1 MQIYFTRLCFVV
13 NREIP
18 HQRRL
23 ATHQGNLDWHQL
35 SEDLSS
41 LGMSN
46 HLQCPG
52 RSVLRCTSRFIFVTR
67 SNVFIEWFSP
77 VLAGCVRLALRLI
90 LRTALDAPYLEVSR
104 QLGFPEAHV
113 CFRGLSDIYA
123 QALNDSTTYPFTRS
137 QQLGS
142 NYILP
147 DSANFAHSQ
156 FVRIAYKFNC
166 SVIPNSSTISVTSPI

>member
-13 NREIP
+13 NSETP
-18 HQRRL
+18 PPRRL
-23 ATHQGNLDWHQL
+23 ATRWGSWRFCHCQGV
-35 SEDLSS
+35 
-41 LGMSN
+41 G
-46 HLQCPG
+46 CPG
-52 RSVLRCTSRFIFVTR
+52 RSVLRCTSRFKPATLG
-67 SNVFIEWFSP
+67 SVFIEWFSP
-77 VLAGCVRLALRLI
+77 VLASCGRLALRLI

-104 QLGFPEAHV
+104 QLGFPEVHV